1 MHTPTVA
8 SPRAGS
14 RETPVPA
21 YLAGF
26 LLIGLGLSVAG
37 PALSHLRDRV
47 HTTDGG
53 IAWLFVGQ
61 SAGYILGSVFA
72 GHGLDSGRG
81 HRRWVATMVDA
92 TCSIVLIALA
102 PSLALLVAAFAVLG
116 GACGLCDVSGN
127 TLVMWSRP
135 EGPGALLNALHLCFA
150 IGAMVTPIIVNRSLH
165 LTDPSG
171 VWRCRWLH
179 SPRCAPR

>member
-61 SAGYILGSVFA
+61 SVMGSTA
-72 GHGLDSGRG
+72 
-81 HRRWVATMVDA
+81 VAVTGGGSRPWSVPP
-92 TCSIVLIALA
+92 A
-102 PSLALLVAAFAVLG
+102 PS
-116 GACGLCDVSGN
+116 S
-127 TLVMWSRP
+127 
-135 EGPGALLNALHLCFA
+135 
-150 IGAMVTPIIVNRSLH
+150 
-165 LTDPSG
+165 
-171 VWRCRWLH
+171 
-179 SPRCAPR
+179 